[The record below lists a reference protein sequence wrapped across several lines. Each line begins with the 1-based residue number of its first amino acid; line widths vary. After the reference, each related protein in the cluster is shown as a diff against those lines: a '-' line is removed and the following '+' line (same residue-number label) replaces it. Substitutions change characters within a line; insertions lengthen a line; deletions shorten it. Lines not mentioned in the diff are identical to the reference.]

1 MIFNASDVNT
11 LEIEI
16 KKKPTRKVRKVI
28 LSRFL
33 MVSTNQVD
41 PSCFYFRIS

>member
-16 KKKPTRKVRKVI
+16 KKKPTRKVRKEI
-28 LSRFL
+28 LCEY
-33 MVSTNQVD
+33 VH
-41 PSCFYFRIS
+41 